1 MITSFL
7 LSPLLE
13 PNYRRSSRSPRRSSK
28 SPPPPPRRSSRSR
41 SPIRRRSRSPLPPRR
56 YSRSRSP
63 RRSRSRSP
71 RRRAFSPTRTRTRA
85 ASRSRSPNPRSPPPK
100 RLKLGN
106 HSISDSPRSHRA
118 RSRSHGRSRSPRR
131 VSDDINTK
139 TTPPKIQESVVLPS
153 PIITSRPISPKQMDN
168 VPPSHATSIPSMSD
182 SGTAM
187 TALNATEIPGTTERP
202 MPPSF
207 QGYPIPPAPNPP
219 VTTEDPAF
227 SVKMDMAKDDHI
239 QPRTETIRGHS
250 SSTPKPDI
258 KIESRGR
265 SPSPPKGP
273 RGSIWQRTS
282 KSPPKGPRN
291 QGAST
296 PSMVHTPITAPV
308 PILATGPMYPTGP
321 RADRRPK
328 DPNVDLP
335 PLRSLEFVKI
345 TPPSGEKWAKASQ
358 QLGPK
363 GRYGVTQLEVD
374 VSLFFHLRS
383 IQF

>member
-1 MITSFL
+1 
-7 LSPLLE
+7 
-13 PNYRRSSRSPRRSSK
+13 
-28 SPPPPPRRSSRSR
+28 
-41 SPIRRRSRSPLPPRR
+41 
-56 YSRSRSP
+56 
-63 RRSRSRSP
+63 
-71 RRRAFSPTRTRTRA
+71 
-85 ASRSRSPNPRSPPPK
+85 
-100 RLKLGN
+100 
-106 HSISDSPRSHRA
+106 
-118 RSRSHGRSRSPRR
+118 
-131 VSDDINTK
+131 
-139 TTPPKIQESVVLPS
+139 
-153 PIITSRPISPKQMDN
+153 
-168 VPPSHATSIPSMSD
+168 MSD

-187 TALNATEIPGTTERP
+187 TALNAIEIPGTTERP

-207 QGYPIPPAPNPP
+207 QSYPIPPAPNPP
-219 VTTEDPAF
+219 VTTEDPTF

-363 GRYGVTQLEVD
+363 GRYGVSQLEVD
-374 VSLFFHLRS
+374 VSLFFPPRFNTILIGIHLLSLYGCGPAASTPIKITIRYPGAPVERYTNWMWLLLIYVWLRLEGKLQMHS
-383 IQF
+383 WRKPSTVCLERMPRPTWHPI